1 MHGPRG
7 DAHVHGSSRMLQ
19 PGITPPLRCPLSA
32 VRCPLYAVNLADTR
46 EYVLLTYVFPKA
58 KLSLS
63 LDSKAWRGGATLI
76 GHDLYKALE
85 WRRQFPL
92 VSSYSDSGLGPE
104 MVIG

>member
-1 MHGPRG
+1 MGQG
-7 DAHVHGSSRMLQ
+7 AMLMS
-19 PGITPPLRCPLSA
+19 TVARECCSLELRHHYA